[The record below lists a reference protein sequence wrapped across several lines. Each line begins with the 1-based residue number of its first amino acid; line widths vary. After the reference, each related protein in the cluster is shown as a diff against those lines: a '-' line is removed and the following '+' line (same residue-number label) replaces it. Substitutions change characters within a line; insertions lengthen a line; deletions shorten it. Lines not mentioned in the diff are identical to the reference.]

1 MTKPTILVVE
11 DDADLAREII
21 ERAQAFGYEVIHTT
35 SRGDQAV
42 AKARELRPDLIL
54 MDIGL
59 EGQMDGIQ
67 AAGLIRELQ
76 LPVVYVTGSSD
87 ASTLERAKV
96 TEPFGYI
103 VKPFEPRDL
112 QVAIEM
118 ALYKHKM
125 QSERDRLHGELQR
138 ALAEVKTLSGLLPIC
153 AYCKKIKDGA
163 GYWSQVEAYIMK
175 HSDASFTHGMCPEC
189 FERVK
194 KEIDTLDQTGSGE
207 NSSLAGH

>member
-87 ASTLERAKV
+87 AYRNGFVQTQNAIGARPPSRGTPAGPRRGQNPQRPAAHLRVLQEDQRWRRLLEPGRSLHHETFRRLVYPRHVSRMFRA
-96 TEPFGYI
+96 
-103 VKPFEPRDL
+103 R
-112 QVAIEM
+112 
-118 ALYKHKM
+118 
-125 QSERDRLHGELQR
+125 
-138 ALAEVKTLSGLLPIC
+138 
-153 AYCKKIKDGA
+153 KKG
-163 GYWSQVEAYIMK
+163 
-175 HSDASFTHGMCPEC
+175 
-189 FERVK
+189 
-194 KEIDTLDQTGSGE
+194 
-207 NSSLAGH
+207 N